1 MINLNTVDLQ
11 LFEEKKTIDRILT
24 DLKIGWWKVDH
35 EKKGYVLSDIAVKM
49 LKLDSNIIR
58 FKTFTEMIREDYR
71 ARIMKEIENIEN
83 QYLYDQTFP
92 VQTPSGEIWLRSKI
106 IHKET
111 DEKGNSSISGFIQI
125 IPNPEVTQP
134 EKASLLRINNL
145 LYQLNTISHTLLSF
159 LQSDT
164 ADTVINKI
172 LENILEQFKG
182 GRAYIIEYNWKKR
195 HKLVLMKSQ
204 TPT

>member
-92 VQTPSGEIWLRSKI
+92 IQTPSGEIWLRSKI

-125 IPNPEVTQP
+125 
-134 EKASLLRINNL
+134 S
-145 LYQLNTISHTLLSF
+145 
-159 LQSDT
+159 
-164 ADTVINKI
+164 
-172 LENILEQFKG
+172 
-182 GRAYIIEYNWKKR
+182 
-195 HKLVLMKSQ
+195 
-204 TPT
+204 

>member
-92 VQTPSGEIWLRSKI
+92 IQTPSGEIWLRSKI

-159 LQSDT
+159 LQSIRPIPLST
-164 ADTVINKI
+164 RFLKI
-172 LENILEQFKG
+172 SWNNSKAEGLTSLSITG
-182 GRAYIIEYNWKKR
+182 KKR